1 MSSNSEF
8 KLRFALPGTL
18 GMRLGGG
25 VRTAASESVARR
37 APPTRGG
44 MARILRTTELLRA
57 GASSTPES
65 PRAIRHARNR
75 LPCRVSVS
83 ISDIFSTMPRS
94 VCCKDTMQLAAGSPR
109 ATLRRHRK
117 GRPTQA
123 RATGCRRDDGL
134 PRGTTGKST
143 RGAQGTS
150 PWTGTRTP
158 DSPRQCRGHV
168 PIRHES
174 SGPLD
179 RNMIRRCRRPVFV
192 SRWSGSRTPHC
203 FVRIRGVF
211 RGAGTTP

>member
-1 MSSNSEF
+1 MSSNSEC

-25 VRTAASESVARR
+25 CGLRHRSPLQGVHRRLVGNGSDSAHDRTSPSWGKQHAGIATSNPPCTESSALSRKRFDIRYILDHDPECLLQGHDAARR
-37 APPTRGG
+37 
-44 MARILRTTELLRA
+44 
-57 GASSTPES
+57 
-65 PRAIRHARNR
+65 
-75 LPCRVSVS
+75 
-83 ISDIFSTMPRS
+83 
-94 VCCKDTMQLAAGSPR
+94 GSPR

-150 PWTGTRTP
+150 PWTGARTP